1 MAIGYYDDVI
11 TDKLKKWIPDNNK
24 MRVLG
29 PDESTRFFETL
40 ADDKSDAPV
49 QLPLITLSRN
59 KDIEVL
65 STIKQLRSFN
75 GSIVT
80 SPNERNLRV
89 PERSILFN
97 VIPVKTLY
105 QLNIYTKTK
114 YEGEEYLRS
123 FLFKLINNPQI
134 QVHIPYNNVDLTH
147 TAHLRVLETVSDTSD
162 IAQHVFPGQFYRWT
176 IELELQ
182 DGFLFNLPYKPNYY
196 IGDVDITNGDI
207 FEQEVND
214 SEIAFITTQ
223 AQN

>member
-75 GSIVT
+75 GSIVA

>member
-29 PDESTRFFETL
+29 PDESARFFETL

-75 GSIVT
+75 GSIVA

-196 IGDVDITNGDI
+196 IGDVEITNGDI